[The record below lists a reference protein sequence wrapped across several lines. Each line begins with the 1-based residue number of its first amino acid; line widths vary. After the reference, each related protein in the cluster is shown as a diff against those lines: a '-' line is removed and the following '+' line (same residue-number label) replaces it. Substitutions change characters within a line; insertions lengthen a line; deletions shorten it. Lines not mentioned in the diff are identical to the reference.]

1 MIALTWTYGQLLKG
15 LTERVRRVLLVQVLI
30 LAPSFGV
37 LELDPLGPS
46 HRGLSLTRLALWGC
60 AVGLLWALHRY
71 ALGHSRVASWQRVLW
86 VTALCWMGQWLGGYV
101 ALEALPRSLQQWSAA
116 RWIHVG
122 FTVLFFWAATALMY
136 RLAAPVPEPESAPA
150 APTGPQAP
158 SGKKD
163 FTRAERP
170 AGA

>member
-37 LELDPLGPS
+37 LELNPLGAS

-71 ALGHSRVASWQRVLW
+71 AFGRTKVASWQRVLW
-86 VTALCWMGQWLGGYV
+86 VTGLCWLGQWMGV
-101 ALEALPRSLQQWSAA
+101 FVSVEALPRSLQQGSGA

-122 FTVLFFWAATALMY
+122 LSVMFFWAATAVLY
-136 RLAAPVPEPESAPA
+136 RLAAPVPEPDAS
-150 APTGPQAP
+150 APTGPEAAP
-158 SGKKD
+158 AKKRL
-163 FTRAERP
+163 TRAERP